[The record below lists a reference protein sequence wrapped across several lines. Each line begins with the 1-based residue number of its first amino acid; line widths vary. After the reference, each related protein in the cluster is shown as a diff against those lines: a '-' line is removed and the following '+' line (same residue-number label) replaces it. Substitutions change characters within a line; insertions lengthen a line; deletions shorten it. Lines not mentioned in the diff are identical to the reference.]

1 LIKNNDKYIKQVGDV
16 LELSTLIENDNNFE
30 FYFENNNSLFIENG
44 CEYTVDGR
52 FIKST
57 TDTLFNKTIYDI
69 DEITGL
75 TKSITNPKG
84 QVTNYE
90 YDNKRRLSKVINKDN
105 ELKPIFK
112 GSKIM
117 VYENIL
123 NHNIYV
129 RFYDKFYS
137 TQILQDRLSRSEKI
151 RITKVENQ
159 KILEQ
164 VLKERDER
172 LKARAKQSWVH
183 FYPCF
188 LDFII

>member
-1 LIKNNDKYIKQVGDV
+1 MLD
-16 LELSTLIENDNNFE
+16 
-30 FYFENNNSLFIENG
+30 G
-44 CEYTVDGR
+44 CVFSYKDH
-52 FIKST
+52 
-57 TDTLFNKTIYDI
+57 Y
-69 DEITGL
+69 
-75 TKSITNPKG
+75 
-84 QVTNYE
+84 Y
-90 YDNKRRLSKVINKDN
+90 KVINKDN

-172 LKARAKQSWVH
+172 LKARAKQN
-183 FYPCF
+183 
-188 LDFII
+188 